1 MRRREVAALLC
12 ASLLLTGGCT
22 APGQPEE
29 TGEEW
34 LVYYSALSDPEGEQA
49 LAGEYRALPD
59 TGSTVPALFS
69 LMLEEPETPGLTSP
83 LPQGLRLL
91 EWQLE
96 EGQLHLDFSEQFYSL
111 SGVDLALAD
120 ACLTLTFC
128 QMEEVS
134 GLYLTV
140 EGRELPYRPIQRLS
154 ANDILLTGGV
164 DEPVEV
170 WVDLWYWHQGADSLS
185 VERRCIVK
193 QPEQTMAQALL
204 TAWAELAAE
213 YTTLPAGTQI
223 RSVEVFNGVCVVDLS
238 AQFET
243 GLPQDRQEAALMVY
257 AMVNTLCGL
266 EGVESVQLYIEGEP
280 ASALRELPLDRPL
293 LPDENLR
300 GQTY

>member
-1 MRRREVAALLC
+1 MSRREMVALLC
-12 ASLLLTGGCT
+12 ASLLLTGGCV
-22 APGQPEE
+22 APGHTED

-49 LAGEYRALPD
+49 LAGEYRTLPD
-59 TGSTVPALFS
+59 QDSKIPALFS
-69 LMLEEPETPGLTSP
+69 LMLEQPETPGLTSP

-134 GLYLTV
+134 GLYVTV

-170 WVDLWYWHQGADSLS
+170 WVDLWYWYRGTDSLA

-193 QPEQTMAQALL
+193 EPEQTMVQALL
-204 TAWAELAAE
+204 TAWAELAEEDAA
-213 YTTLPAGTQI
+213 LPAGTQI
-223 RSVEVFNGVCVVDLS
+223 RSVELSGGVCIVDLS
-238 AQFET
+238 SQFAL
-243 GLPQDRQEAALMVY
+243 GLPQDRQQAALMVY
-257 AMVNTLCGL
+257 AMVNTLCQL
-266 EGVESVQLYIEGEP
+266 EGVESVQLYMEGEP
-280 ASALRELPLDRPL
+280 APVLRELPLDRPL
-293 LPDENLR
+293 LPDATLR
-300 GQTY
+300 E